1 MKKIQTKNIIKT
13 LVVSAIL
20 ITVFMIYKST
30 QKVTQVVE
38 IKDVKRFTGKV
49 ENFDT
54 GCFVDATCSITIS
67 GKKVIL
73 VTGGRSMGPAPVGSL
88 LGVESIGDIDKKI
101 GSEAEV
107 YADKLSEN
115 EYSLY
120 GDKDYYVKVK

>member
-1 MKKIQTKNIIKT
+1 MKKIQTKNIIKI
-13 LVVSAIL
+13 VAVSAVLVIA
-20 ITVFMIYKST
+20 FMLYRSA
-30 QKVTQVVE
+30 QKVAQVVE

-54 GCFVDATCSITIS
+54 GCFVDATCSVTIS

-73 VTGGRSMGPAPVGSL
+73 VTGGRSMGPASVGSL

-101 GSEAEV
+101 GSQAEV
-107 YADKLSEN
+107 YADKLSDN

-120 GDKDYYVKVK
+120 GDKDYYVKIK